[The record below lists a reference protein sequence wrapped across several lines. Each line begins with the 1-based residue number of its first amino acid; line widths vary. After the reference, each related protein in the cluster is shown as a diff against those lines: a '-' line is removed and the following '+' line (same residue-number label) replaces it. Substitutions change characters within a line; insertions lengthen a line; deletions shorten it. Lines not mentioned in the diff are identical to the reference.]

1 VRRLTYSVVTPVRN
15 ESENLRRLQR
25 WITAQTVTPNSW
37 VIVDTGSTDDS
48 LEIARAFERELAWI
62 RVLALPPTDD
72 AGRGAPVV
80 RAFHAGL
87 GLLDPLPDVIVKV
100 DADVSMGEDYFCCLL
115 EAFASDARLGIASG
129 SAYELDGGAWRQR
142 HVTRSSVWGASRA
155 YRWSCL
161 AAILP
166 LEERMG
172 WDGIDEVQANA
183 RGWRTRTLT
192 DLPFRHHRREGE
204 REGRRRAVWT
214 AEGEIAHYMHYRA
227 SYLLLR
233 TAFRAAREPT
243 ATAMLWGYSRAA
255 LARAPRC
262 PDDAARRYLRQRQ
275 SLREVPLRVREALGA

>member
-1 VRRLTYSVVTPVRN
+1 VRRLTYSVLTPVRN
-15 ESENLRRLQR
+15 ESENLRRLER
-25 WITAQTVTPNSW
+25 CITAQTVAPNSW

-48 LEIARAFERELAWI
+48 LEVSRALESELAWI
-62 RVLALPPTDD
+62 RVLALPSTN
-72 AGRGAPVV
+72 GLRRGAPIV

-87 GLLDPLPDVIVKV
+87 RLLDPPPDVIVKL
-100 DADVSMGEDYFCCLL
+100 DADVSMSENYFCRLL
-115 EAFASDARLGIASG
+115 EAFASDPRLGIASG
-129 SAYELDGGAWRQR
+129 SAHELDGGVWRQR

-161 AAILP
+161 ATILP

-183 RGWRTRTLT
+183 RGWRTQTLT
-192 DLPFRHHRREGE
+192 DLAFRHHRREGE

-233 TAFRAAREPT
+233 TAFRAAREPV
-243 ATAMLWGYSRAA
+243 ATAMIWGYVRAA